1 MILPSGPEREVG
13 PWPRPLP
20 FRSILLFG
28 MPGSGKGTQGAVLGQ
43 LPGMIHISSGD
54 LFRKLPKHGELGREV
69 VSYTSR
75 GLLVPD
81 DLTIRIWKRHIEI
94 LRLQEELIP
103 GRTTLILD
111 GLPRNYAQA
120 AQLGEVLDVVQIFH
134 LCINDIAQARDRLAA
149 RALRENR
156 LDDINEEVIQ
166 RRFQVYHEETEETL
180 RFYRPVD
187 HLRDRR
193 GADPLEGPHRH
204 LHPSL
209 RGRGLRPVPLPAA
222 AGGVRGRGGR
232 GEAIRLDRH
241 GGRG

>member
-1 MILPSGPEREVG
+1 MAEAVSY
-13 PWPRPLP
+13 
-20 FRSILLFG
+20 RSILLFG

-120 AQLGEVLDVVQIFH
+120 ARLNEVLDVVQILH

-166 RRFQVYHEETEETL
+166 RRFQIYREETEETL
-180 RFYRPVD
+180 RYYKPSIIYDIDAAQTPLKVHTDICIRLCEVEGCDLFRYPP
-187 HLRDRR
+187 
-193 GADPLEGPHRH
+193 PLEEPEAEAVEAKR
-204 LHPSL
+204 S
-209 RGRGLRPVPLPAA
+209 GLTGKGASDRTASPL
-222 AGGVRGRGGR
+222 G
-232 GEAIRLDRH
+232 
-241 GGRG
+241 